1 MLESAHNKIEA
12 YIGVGSNLDQPVQ
25 QVLDAKQALQQLSE
39 TDLIKFST
47 LYVSSPMGPQDQPDY
62 INAVAELKTTLSAHQ
77 LLERLQAIETQQG
90 RVRKQHWGART
101 LDLDILLYGDQ
112 QINTADLV
120 IPHIGIT
127 QRAFVLFPLQE
138 IAPEV
143 DIPGYGKL
151 SELFNACPA
160 NEIRKLETHA
170 LRNVHEII

>member
-1 MLESAHNKIEA
+1 MFESAYNKIEA
-12 YIGVGSNLDQPVQ
+12 FVGVGSNLNQPVQ
-25 QVLDAKQALQQLSE
+25 QVLNAKQLLQQLPE

-62 INAVAELKTTLSAHQ
+62 VNAVAMLKTTLSAHQ
-77 LLERLQAIETQQG
+77 LLEHLQAIETQQG

-120 IPHIGIT
+120 IPHAGIT
-127 QRAFVLFPLQE
+127 QRAFVLYPLQE
-138 IAPEV
+138 IASELG
-143 DIPGYGKL
+143 IPGHGKL

-160 NEIRKLETHA
+160 NGIQKLPET
-170 LRNVHEII
+170 LSVN

>member
-1 MLESAHNKIEA
+1 MLESAQNKIEV

-25 QVLDAKQALQQLSE
+25 QVLDAKQALQQLPE

-47 LYVSSPMGPQDQPDY
+47 LYVSSPMGPQDQPNY
-62 INAVAELKTTLSAHQ
+62 VNAVAMLQTTLSAHQ
-77 LLERLQAIETQQG
+77 LLEHLQAIETQQG

-120 IPHIGIT
+120 IPHTGIT
-127 QRAFVLFPLQE
+127 ERAFVLYPLQE
-138 IAPEV
+138 IAPEL
-143 DIPGYGKL
+143 DIPGHGKL

-160 NEIRKLETHA
+160 NGIQKLPET
-170 LRNVHEII
+170 LSVN